1 MMEIIP
7 GPDFSTG
14 GFIIAKE
21 LKQAYETG
29 RGKITLRARY
39 TVEQGD
45 YGKNIS
51 L

>member
-29 RGKITLRARY
+29 RAKSPYAPAI
-39 TVEQGD
+39 Q
-45 YGKNIS
+45 
-51 L
+51 